1 MNRKTGQVTSGAPL
15 LGALLVSVVA
25 TADTNAAADAAKSSQ
40 RALQVITIEGLA
52 FKPASLTVKRGDRIR
67 WINKDLVPHTATA
80 TGGPFDSKVIAADA
94 SWTWVAH
101 EPGTFAYVCSF
112 HPMMKGTLTVR

>member
-1 MNRKTGQVTSGAPL
+1 MKQKTWQATSSAPL
-15 LGALLVSVVA
+15 LGALLVTLLA

-40 RALQVITIEGLA
+40 RPVQVITIEGIG
-52 FKPASLTVKRGDRIR
+52 FKPENLTVQRGDRVQ

-80 TGGPFDSKVIAADA
+80 TGGPFDSKVIAADG
-94 SWTWVAH
+94 SWTWVAS
-101 EPGTFAYVCSF
+101 ESGTFAYVCSF

>member
-1 MNRKTGQVTSGAPL
+1 MNQKRRQVTSGAPL
-15 LGALLVSVVA
+15 LGALLVSLLA
-25 TADTNAAADAAKSSQ
+25 TADTDAAAEAAKSSQ
-40 RALQVITIEGLA
+40 QPLQVITIEGLA
-52 FKPASLTVKRGDRIR
+52 FKPESLTVKRGDRVR

-80 TGGPFDSKVIAADA
+80 TGGPFDSKVIAADG

-101 EPGTFAYVCSF
+101 EPGTFAYVCSL